1 MGAFAFAMPVQRSL
15 EVALA
20 RPLEDDWRA
29 SLEAVARAHGWP
41 SAAEPARL
49 GALVRA
55 LSEAYNAAAMPGR
68 AVAASA
74 PAIAARLGFS
84 FARDVPKAAAAV
96 RELVGAG
103 ELGAGPTLR
112 VLDVGA
118 GLGATTWGVARALA
132 AAGRT
137 CTLHVTWSDE
147 DALALDVAVQ
157 LAKAREHRQ
166 GGVTLDVHPE
176 RARVAAR
183 RDAGPAWD
191 LVLLGQVLSEL
202 DVAIDDAERVARH
215 AELLAGFVAR
225 LAPGGA
231 VVVIEPALRERT
243 RHLHAV
249 RDAVLATRSCS
260 VFAPCLHAAACPA
273 LAVPDEWCHEDVAVD
288 LPPWLEP
295 VARAAGLRWQGLTF
309 SYLVLRRH
317 GEPTL
322 ASVLGPGSGYRAR
335 VISDAL
341 VSKGKR
347 ERFLCREGDAGLG
360 ERIRIGRLDRDASE
374 SNAAWDN
381 LARGDL
387 VGLDPAPDAKRG
399 GRDERRLGRVTR
411 VERLQLRLD
420 RGSSGG

>member
-1 MGAFAFAMPVQRSL
+1 VQRSL
-15 EVALA
+15 EVAIA
-20 RPLEDDWRA
+20 RALEDDWRA
-29 SLEAVARAHGWP
+29 SLEAVARTHGWP

-55 LSEAYNAAAMPGR
+55 LSEAYNAAATPGR

-103 ELGAGPTLR
+103 ELGARSTLR

-132 AAGRT
+132 AAGLSRT
-137 CTLHVTWSDE
+137 LDVTWSDE

-157 LAKAREHRQ
+157 LARARDHRQ
-166 GGVTLDVHPE
+166 DGVALDVRTE
-176 RARVAAR
+176 RTRVTTGR
-183 RDAGPAWD
+183 GPAGPAWD

-202 DVAIDDAERVARH
+202 DPAVEEADRVARH

-231 VVVIEPALRERT
+231 LVVIEPALRERT

-249 RDAVLATRSCS
+249 RDAVLATHACS
-260 VFAPCLHAAACPA
+260 VFAPCLHAAPCPA
-273 LAVPDEWCHEDVAVD
+273 LAAPDEWCHEDVAVD

-309 SYLVLRRH
+309 SYLVLRRA

-322 ASVLGPGSGYRAR
+322 ASALGAGPGCYGR

-347 ERFLCREGDAGLG
+347 ERFVCREVDAGLA
-360 ERIRIGRLDRDASE
+360 ERARVGRLDRDASE
-374 SNAAWDN
+374 TNAAWDD

-387 VGLDPAPDAKRG
+387 VGIDPPPDAKRG
-399 GRDERRLGRVTR
+399 NRDERRLGRGSR